1 MVALNCSSPVILNE
15 GDNFACLCK
24 NEGGNSPANV
34 TWYKNG
40 VKFSNVGTERQKLI
54 LSIVGRRDRG
64 TYKCVATSNPY
75 GKYSDEK
82 FIQVIIY
89 IKPTNTMITFT
100 KNPAVING
108 PLTITCASDGFP
120 VPFYTIY
127 HNGKVLSTEK
137 WYIVPQVKWKDN
149 GTYKCIAANT
159 FGKDSVSEYL
169 KVTEE
174 PKPTVLSI
182 TRSTS
187 RSVSSTSIKNR
198 EDESNFFLVFLLV
211 NNYQDDVLFT
221 TNVSGQLE
229 KFRLKPTQT
238 VVRVK
243 RWKTK
248 KTLVVRAVVAGTN
261 QKVFINGQSVINLYP
276 TIKEIISLNVLKAFC
291 RDDKTYKH
299 SKPFAPIW
307 LLHQTSQGCRNVCS
321 TWTKS
326 NTMA

>member
-198 EDESNFFLVFLLV
+198 EEKADPAASNDSETKWYIVLVSLLSGIIIGILLSYIV
-211 NNYQDDVLFT
+211 FCYHSKFRNKKREQKPDSPTSQVDPTYQELDVKKMNKEENYQSLRVNAARNDGVNDGDSTYTELNRTRDVDS
-221 TNVSGQLE
+221 NY
-229 KFRLKPTQT
+229 
-238 VVRVK
+238 
-243 RWKTK
+243 
-248 KTLVVRAVVAGTN
+248 
-261 QKVFINGQSVINLYP
+261 QSL
-276 TIKEIISLNVLKAFC
+276 T
-291 RDDKTYKH
+291 
-299 SKPFAPIW
+299 
-307 LLHQTSQGCRNVCS
+307 
-321 TWTKS
+321 
-326 NTMA
+326 